1 MDSERLSGEYW
12 DQVPHVELSEY
23 ASTENTKAD
32 VAARECFLAMND
44 RVLDLG
50 RGWGRITASGIC
62 GRHHQHDAPDRDLIQ
77 TT

>member
-23 ASTENTKAD
+23 ASTEKTKAD
-32 VAARECFLAMND
+32 VAALECFLAWNN

-50 RGWGRITASGIC
+50 CGWGRITCELASAAVIIS
-62 GRHHQHDAPDRDLIQ
+62 RIRRIE
-77 TT
+77 T